1 MTALCGGGDFPL
13 RKGKKERTRMK
24 KTSAFTRLFTL
35 ALAALAVLTAS
46 VMAATVGSSDDPLVT
61 LSYLNEKFL
70 PQVMESVDKKIAARN
85 EAVSKELS
93 VQIKS
98 DASAFEKKYGS
109 AVSGAGASSGTVD
122 SFVVVTLSNGQTLYG
137 DIGCEVMLRVGS
149 ASCVASSSPGL
160 VNETSGAVIVG
171 GNALE
176 KNNLYMMTVTER
188 GVKATAD
195 NTKVLVRGTY
205 SVQ

>member
-1 MTALCGGGDFPL
+1 MT
-13 RKGKKERTRMK
+13 MK

-46 VMAATVGSSDDPLVT
+46 AMAAAVGSPDDPLVT

-85 EAVSKELS
+85 ETVSKELS
-93 VQIKS
+93 AQVKS
-98 DASAFEKKYGS
+98 DAAAFEKKYGS
-109 AVSGAGASSGTVD
+109 AVSGEGASSGAAD
-122 SFVVVTLSNGQTLYG
+122 SFTVVTLSKGQTLYG
-137 DIGCEVMLRVGS
+137 DIGCEVMLRVGG
-149 ASCVASSSPGL
+149 AQCVANSSPGL
-160 VNETSGAVIVG
+160 VNETSGTVIVG

-188 GVKATAD
+188 GVTATAEG
-195 NTKVLVRGTY
+195 TKLLVRGTY

>member
-1 MTALCGGGDFPL
+1 
-13 RKGKKERTRMK
+13 MK
-24 KTSAFTRLFTL
+24 KTGAFTRLFTL
-35 ALAALAVLTAS
+35 ALAAFAVLTAS

-70 PQVMESVDKKIAARN
+70 PQVMESVDKKIAVRN

-98 DASAFEKKYGS
+98 DAAAFEKKYGS
-109 AVSGAGASSGTVD
+109 AVSSAGASSGTVD
-122 SFVVVTLSNGQTLYG
+122 SFTVVTMAKGQTLYG

-160 VNETSGAVIVG
+160 VNETSGTVIVG

-188 GVKATAD
+188 GVRATAD

>member
-1 MTALCGGGDFPL
+1 
-13 RKGKKERTRMK
+13 MK

-35 ALAALAVLTAS
+35 ALAALTVLTAS

-70 PQVMESVDKKIAARN
+70 PQVMESVDKKIAVRN

-98 DASAFEKKYGS
+98 DAAAFEKKYGS
-109 AVSGAGASSGTVD
+109 AVSSAGASSGTVD
-122 SFVVVTLSNGQTLYG
+122 SFTVVTMAKGQTLYG
-137 DIGCEVMLRVGS
+137 DIGCEVMLRVGG
-149 ASCVASSSPGL
+149 AQCVASSVPGL
-160 VNETSGAVIVG
+160 VNETSGTTISG
-171 GNALE
+171 GSALE

-195 NTKVLVRGTY
+195 GTKVLVRGTY